1 MWLDVFEGTLRVSET
16 EKGNGEGREKMHFG
30 EREREKNGMRIN
42 KGESEKEN
50 KEDRKEVP
58 TSNIASLP
66 PFFSSSLCSLPGL
79 SR

>member
-16 EKGNGEGREKMHFG
+16 EKGNGEGREKMHF
-30 EREREKNGMRIN
+30 EEREKNGMRIN
-42 KGESEKEN
+42 EGESEKEN

-66 PFFSSSLCSLPGL
+66 PFFSSPLCSLPGL